1 MTDAR
6 ERGLRA
12 WLEERSRA
20 WRDVAARLDR
30 LDGGTASADDV
41 YAAFDD
47 YRAVARDLAAARRE
61 LPGARST
68 RALEQVYARLHALL
82 GREWSDP
89 RDALA
94 RYFREDLPDAFRRAR
109 RHVLWVALLFVLAA
123 GAGAWLVWTYPE
135 LGGLFL
141 DEGTIDAVEAG
152 HLWTD
157 GLLNVTPSS
166 LLSIEILANNIAVTL
181 FAFTFGLL
189 FGLGTFYLIG
199 LNGLMLGAVFA
210 FTGHHGL
217 AGDLGRFVLAH
228 GPVEL
233 SVICIA
239 GGAGA
244 YVGESLIRPGGRT
257 RGTAL
262 REATRE
268 MLPLLVACAVLLV
281 GCGFIEGYVS
291 PDPHMPIASRVAI
304 GACWWVVM
312 AGVLAG
318 IGRRDAPLLERGAP
332 AAAPGG

>member
-1 MTDAR
+1 MAEAR

-12 WLEERSRA
+12 WLEERSAA
-20 WRDVAARLDR
+20 WRGMAARLERIDR
-30 LDGGTASADDV
+30 GGATDDDV

-47 YRAVARDLAAARRE
+47 YRAVARDLAAARRQ

-82 GREWSDP
+82 GRDWSDP

-94 RYFREDLPDAFRRAR
+94 TYFRSDLPGSYRLVR

-141 DEGTIDAVEAG
+141 DEGTMDAVEAG
-152 HLWTD
+152 RLWTD

-233 SVICIA
+233 SVICIG

-244 YVGESLIRPGGRT
+244 YVGEALIRPGGRA
-257 RGTAL
+257 RGVAL
-262 REATRE
+262 REATRDV
-268 MLPLLVACAVLLV
+268 LPLLVACAALLV

-291 PDPHMPIASRVAI
+291 PDPDMPVASRIAI
-304 GACWWVVM
+304 GACWWLVM
-312 AGVLAG
+312 AGLLAG
-318 IGRRDAPLLERGAP
+318 VGRRDAGAP
-332 AAAPGG
+332 ATPQER